1 MRIYQER
8 EIGGKRGTE
17 VLREGVGEKDLVS
30 RMHRVAAAAAPL
42 CRRRALHFA

>member
-8 EIGGKRGTE
+8 EIGGERGTE

-30 RMHRVAAAAAPL
+30 RMHRVAAAAPL